1 MKKNLKSAR
10 FIVAIDLGGTNI
22 KVALFSPGFK
32 MRDRLSG
39 PTPALR
45 GRQAVIAAVLEMV
58 AGLLS
63 RRKISAGSISA
74 AGIGVPGPVD
84 FDRQVVHFLP
94 NIPGWR
100 NVPLSSVFTAACGI
114 PCVVD
119 NDAKMMALAEYTLGA
134 AKGSR
139 NAVCLTLGTGV
150 GAGLII
156 EGKLY
161 RGADNAAGE
170 IGHLP
175 LNENG
180 PACPCGGKACLERYA
195 GNGALLKEARAALG
209 ASITLEK
216 ASALAAGGN
225 RKALRFW
232 RAASTHIGI
241 ALAGLSNVLNPDV
254 IVVGGGVSSAGRP
267 LFDGI
272 KENLLRRAMPVQG
285 RRVKV
290 VRAALGNDA
299 GLIGAALAAARR
311 TGA

>member
-1 MKKNLKSAR
+1 MKKHLKPGR

-22 KVALFSPGFK
+22 KGALFSRAFK
-32 MRDRLSG
+32 MLDKVSV
-39 PTPALR
+39 PTPAGG
-45 GRQAVIAAVLEMV
+45 GRRAVIGAILEMTDGLLRRREINAASV
-58 AGLLS
+58 AG
-63 RRKISAGSISA
+63 

-84 FDRQVVHFLP
+84 FDRQVIHFLP
-94 NIPGWR
+94 NIPGWK
-100 NVPLSSVFTAACGI
+100 NVRLSSLFSAARGI

-156 EGKLY
+156 GGELY

-180 PACPCGGKACLERYA
+180 PACPCGGRACLERYA

-209 ASITLEK
+209 ASMTLEK
-216 ASALAAGGN
+216 ASALAAGGDGKALAFW
-225 RKALRFW
+225 RKAS
-232 RAASTHIGI
+232 AHIGI
-241 ALAGLSNVLNPDV
+241 AFAGLCNVLNPDV

-272 KENLLRRAMPVQG
+272 RESLLRRAMPVQG

-290 VRAALGNDA
+290 VRAALGSDA
-299 GLIGAALAAARR
+299 GLIGAALAAAGR
-311 TGA
+311 A

>member
-22 KVALFSPGFK
+22 KVALFSLGFK
-32 MRDRLSG
+32 MRDRLSC
-39 PTPALR
+39 PTPVLH
-45 GRQAVIAAVLEMV
+45 GRQAVIVAVLEMV

-100 NVPLSSVFTAACGI
+100 NVPLSSVFTSACGI

-232 RAASTHIGI
+232 RTASTHIGI

-267 LFDGI
+267 LFDGL

-290 VRAALGNDA
+290 VRAALGSDA
-299 GLIGAALAAARR
+299 GLIGAALAAAGR
-311 TGA
+311 TRA